1 MWSQRHCFLTH
12 SSLSLSGE
20 GMHLE
25 VTCSVSFK
33 VIFPSN
39 KVAIHQNLWSIGCC
53 CILSGGPPGLVM
65 VQAVIF
71 IQLFPATRGHAA
83 RKQIDT
89 QFSLSGFSFQR
100 SQGRHLPLRRREFWR
115 YLMRSERTHLCLI
128 FRAPPKRRSLQG
140 HISGLCICFFFVVC
154 AHFTV

>member
-1 MWSQRHCFLTH
+1 MWSKRHCFFH
-12 SSLSLSGE
+12 IQSSQAVWE
-20 GMHLE
+20 RHLE

-33 VIFPSN
+33 VISPSN

-53 CILSGGPPGLVM
+53 CCILAGGPPGLVM

-71 IQLFPATRGHAA
+71 IQLFPAMRGHAA

-89 QFSLSGFSFQR
+89 QFSLSGFSFHE
-100 SQGRHLPLRRREFWR
+100 SQGRHLPLRRHEFWR
-115 YLMRSERTHLCLI
+115 CLMRSERTHLCLI
-128 FRAPPKRRSLQG
+128 FWAPPKRRRLQG
-140 HISGLCICFFFVVC
+140 HISGLCICFFFVVR